1 MNSRKERKSKM
12 AKIELNPGEAEI
24 GAWTLFYHPPYGG
37 KFNGTLTVTDR
48 RLIYVASDD
57 ASLGGVLTNKAASG
71 RVEIAKTDIRDTEVT
86 RSLFH
91 KRALVTL
98 TDGSFHVFDRGMMSV
113 DKIAEAIGAR

>member
-1 MNSRKERKSKM
+1 MTKT
-12 AKIELNPGEAEI
+12 IELQAGETEI

-48 RLIYVASDD
+48 RLIYTASDD
-57 ASLGGVLTNKAASG
+57 ASLGGVLTHKAASG
-71 RVEIAKTDIRDTEVT
+71 RVEIAKADIRDIEVT

-98 TDGSFHVFDRGMMSV
+98 TDGSFHMFDRGAMSI
-113 DKIAEAIGAR
+113 DKVAEAMEAR